1 MGAWVVPGYVEARE
15 LGAGG
20 SGRVV
25 LARHE
30 VTGLPVA
37 VKYLSERF
45 RSDEAFVRGFRSEAR
60 LLGALDTP
68 YVVGFYEY
76 VEAPRG
82 AAIVMELVDGV
93 ALRALIAREGSTGPE
108 AALVVLKGSLL
119 GLAAAHRLGVVHR
132 DYKPE
137 NVLVAADG
145 SSKLV
150 DFGIAAGR
158 GATPG
163 VAGTP
168 AYMAPEQW
176 NGAPASPAADVY
188 AATATFFECLT
199 GRKPFSGDNFA
210 ELALQHLDTPVPD
223 GEAPEPLRPLIRRGL
238 AKSPHER
245 PENAAAFVTEL
256 ESVATAAYGPDWEE
270 RGRGR
275 LAALAA
281 LLPLLFPS
289 AGGGASEGTTA
300 LATTTLPAPPPRS
313 RWRFPRGVPAGAAAL
328 LLALLLAL
336 AARAGV
342 EAADGDEAA
351 QAFATTSTGPG
362 TPPPEPGTSPPSP
375 SPTPTPSSLGT
386 ELPPTATTAAPS
398 PSGNTGPSA
407 TSDGSPTDET
417 TTATVAPPPTTS
429 SGSTSPTS
437 PTSTATSTATP
448 PTPTVT
454 PPTTTT
460 DRPPVAV
467 TAVSVTSLRQ
477 TGPTAASGT
486 VEVTT
491 DGTGPVTI
499 YVEWFT
505 GDEKGAPG
513 TPDGSETYRREG
525 ATSYTLTLAHD
536 VRGAGC
542 YWGLRATTYPAASNG
557 GSLQQIFIRRCTI
570 S

>member
-1 MGAWVVPGYVEARE
+1 MGAWVVPGYAEARE

-25 LARHE
+25 LATHE
-30 VTGLPVA
+30 ETGLPVA

-45 RSDEAFVRGFRSEAR
+45 RSDEAFMRGFRAEAR
-60 LLGALDTP
+60 LLGALDSP
-68 YVVGFYEY
+68 HVVGFYEY

-119 GLAAAHRLGVVHR
+119 GLAAAHRAGVVHR

-210 ELALQHLDTPVPD
+210 ELALHHLDSPVPD
-223 GEAPEPLRPLIRRGL
+223 GQAPEPLRPLIRRGL

-256 ESVATAAYGPDWEE
+256 EAVATAAYGPDWEE

-281 LLPLLFPS
+281 LLPLLLPS
-289 AGGGASEGTTA
+289 SGGAAEGTTA
-300 LATTTLPAPPPRS
+300 FATTTFPAPPPRP
-313 RWRFPRGVPAGAAAL
+313 RWRLPRGVPAGAAAL
-328 LLALLLAL
+328 VLALLLAL

-342 EAADGDEAA
+342 EATNGDEAA
-351 QAFATTSTGPG
+351 QAFATTSTGPDAS
-362 TPPPEPGTSPPSP
+362 PPGHDPAPPSP
-375 SPTPTPSSLGT
+375 SASSPGPELSPSATTPTPSS
-386 ELPPTATTAAPS
+386 
-398 PSGNTGPSA
+398 SGSTGPSA
-407 TSDGSPTDET
+407 TSDGTPTDDT
-417 TTATVAPPPTTS
+417 TTAPTVTSAATPTSGPATPATTTS
-429 SGSTSPTS
+429 
-437 PTSTATSTATP
+437 P

-454 PPTTTT
+454 PTTTT
-460 DRPPVAV
+460 PTTPPVAV

-477 TGPTAASGT
+477 TGPTTAAGT

-491 DGTGPVTI
+491 DGTGPVAI
-499 YVEWFT
+499 HVEWFT

-525 ATSYTLTLAHD
+525 ATRYTLTLAHD

-542 YWGLRATTYPAASNG
+542 YWGLRATTDPAASNG
-557 GSLQQIFIRRCTI
+557 GSLQQIFDRRCQI

>member
-1 MGAWVVPGYVEARE
+1 MGAWVVPGYAEVRE

-25 LARHE
+25 LATHQE
-30 VTGLPVA
+30 TGMPVA

-45 RSDEAFVRGFRSEAR
+45 TSDEAFVRGFRSEAR
-60 LLGALDTP
+60 LLGTLDSP
-68 YVVGFYEY
+68 HVVGFYEY

-119 GLAAAHRLGVVHR
+119 GLAAAHRAGVVHR

-176 NGAPASPAADVY
+176 NGAPATPAADVY

-210 ELALQHLDTPVPD
+210 ELALHHLGTPVPD
-223 GEAPEPLRPLIRRGL
+223 DQAPEPLRPLIRRGL
-238 AKSPHER
+238 AKSPQER

-256 ESVATAAYGPDWEE
+256 ETVATAAYGPDWEE

-289 AGGGASEGTTA
+289 SGGGVSEGTTA
-300 LATTTLPAPPPRS
+300 LATTTLPRPR
-313 RWRFPRGVPAGAAAL
+313 RRLPRGLPAGAAAL
-328 LLALLLAL
+328 VLALLLAL
-336 AARAGV
+336 AARAGGE
-342 EAADGDEAA
+342 EAEGDKAA

-362 TPPPEPGTSPPSP
+362 TSPPGPTTAPPSP
-375 SPTPTPSSLGT
+375 TVSPSSPGPSPTATTPTPSSTPSTGPST
-386 ELPPTATTAAPS
+386 PSDGPTTDDSTTAPTVTSSPTATSGSPS
-398 PSGNTGPSA
+398 P
-407 TSDGSPTDET
+407 
-417 TTATVAPPPTTS
+417 TA
-429 SGSTSPTS
+429 PTS
-437 PTSTATSTATP
+437 P

-454 PPTTTT
+454 SPTTTSAP
-460 DRPPVAV
+460 PPVAV

-477 TGPTAASGT
+477 TGPTSAAGT

-499 YVEWFT
+499 TVEWFT

-513 TPDGSETYRREG
+513 APDGSETYRREG
-525 ATSYTLTLAHD
+525 ATRYTLTLAHD

-542 YWGLRATTYPAASNG
+542 YWGLRATTHPTASNG

>member
-1 MGAWVVPGYVEARE
+1 MNAWVVPGYTEVRE

-25 LARHE
+25 LATHDAA
-30 VTGLPVA
+30 GLPVA

-45 RSDEAFVRGFRSEAR
+45 SSDDTFVQGFRAEAR
-60 LLGALDTP
+60 LLGELDSP
-68 YVVGFYEY
+68 HVVGFYEY
-76 VEAPRG
+76 VETPRG

-93 ALRALIAREGSTGPE
+93 ALRALLAREGATGPE

-119 GLAAAHRLGVVHR
+119 GLAAAHRAGVVHR

-137 NVLVAADG
+137 NVLVSADG

-150 DFGIAAGR
+150 DFGIATGQ

-168 AYMAPEQW
+168 SYMAPEQW

-199 GRKPFSGDNFA
+199 GHKPFSGDNFA
-210 ELALQHLDTPVPD
+210 ELALHHLDTPVPD

-289 AGGGASEGTTA
+289 TGGVSEGVTS
-300 LATTTLPAPPPRS
+300 LATTTLAPPPPRL
-313 RWRFPRGVPAGAAAL
+313 RRRLPRGLPAGAAAL
-328 LLALLLAL
+328 VLALLLAL
-336 AARAGV
+336 AARAGS
-342 EAADGDEAA
+342 EEPDGDEAA
-351 QAFATTSTGPG
+351 ARTFATTSAV
-362 TPPPEPGTSPPSP
+362 
-375 SPTPTPSSLGT
+375 PTT
-386 ELPPTATTAAPS
+386 LPPDPTAS
-398 PSGNTGPSA
+398 
-407 TSDGSPTDET
+407 
-417 TTATVAPPPTTS
+417 APPPT
-429 SGSTSPTS
+429 PTAPS
-437 PTSTATSTATP
+437 PTSTAPTPTSPEPSASENPQPSGTP
-448 PTPTVT
+448 DESPGDGTTTGPTVTPTPTVPPGSTSPAGT
-454 PPTTTT
+454 PPTTPPSTPPTT
-460 DRPPVAV
+460 APPTPPVSV
-467 TAVSVTSLRQ
+467 RAVSVSGLRQ
-477 TGPTAASGT
+477 TGPTTATAT
-486 VEVTT
+486 VDVTT
-491 DGTGPVTI
+491 DGTEPVTI
-499 YVEWFT
+499 LVEWFT
-505 GDEKGAPG
+505 GDEQGAPG
-513 TPDGSETYRREG
+513 SSDGSETFRREG
-525 ATSYTLTLAHD
+525 ATQYTLTLTHD
-536 VRGAGC
+536 VRGTGC
-542 YWGLRATTYPAASNG
+542 YWGARATTDPAATDS
-557 GSLQQIFIRRCTI
+557 GSLRQVFIRRCTI

>member
-1 MGAWVVPGYVEARE
+1 MGAWVVPGYTEARE

-25 LARHE
+25 LATHDS
-30 VTGLPVA
+30 TGTPVA

-45 RSDEAFVRGFRSEAR
+45 RADETFARGFRAEAR
-60 LLGALDTP
+60 LLGTLDSP

-93 ALRALIAREGSTGPE
+93 ALRSLLAREGSTGPE

-119 GLAAAHRLGVVHR
+119 GLAAAHRAGVVHR

-137 NVLVAADG
+137 NVLVSADG
-145 SSKLV
+145 ASKLV
-150 DFGIAAGR
+150 DFGIATGR

-163 VAGTP
+163 IAGTP

-210 ELALQHLDTPVPD
+210 ELALQHLDTPIPD
-223 GEAPEPLRPLIRRGL
+223 GQAPEPLRPLIRRGL

-245 PENAAAFVTEL
+245 PANAAAFVTEL

-289 AGGGASEGTTA
+289 SGGTAEGTTA
-300 LATTTLPAPPPRS
+300 LATTTLPPPPPRS
-313 RWRFPRGVPAGAAAL
+313 RWRVPRGMPAGAAAIV
-328 LLALLLAL
+328 LALLLAL
-336 AARAGV
+336 AARAGG
-342 EAADGDEAA
+342 EEADGDEAA
-351 QAFATTSTGPG
+351 QAFATTRTGSG
-362 TPPPEPGTSPPSP
+362 TASNAPPSGPATPSATAPDPAASSPSP
-375 SPTPTPSSLGT
+375 SASEGPGPTVPPDATPTG
-386 ELPPTATTAAPS
+386 
-398 PSGNTGPSA
+398 G
-407 TSDGSPTDET
+407 T
-417 TTATVAPPPTTS
+417 TTAPSVTKP
-429 SGSTSPTS
+429 
-437 PTSTATSTATP
+437 
-448 PTPTVT
+448 PTVT
-454 PPTTTT
+454 PSGYASTTTPTPTDDPPTTPPSAPTTTPPT
-460 DRPPVAV
+460 TPPTSPPVSV
-467 TAVSVTSLRQ
+467 TAVSVTDLRQ
-477 TGPTAASGT
+477 TGPATAVGT

-499 YVEWFT
+499 SVEWFT
-505 GDEKGAPG
+505 GDEKGSPG
-513 TPDGSETYRREG
+513 APDGSETFRREG
-525 ATSYTLTLAHD
+525 ATRYTLSLTHD
-536 VRGAGC
+536 VRGTGC
-542 YWGLRATTYPAASNG
+542 YWALRATTDPAAANS
-557 GSLQQIFIRRCTI
+557 GSFQQVFIRRCVI

>member
-1 MGAWVVPGYVEARE
+1 MGAWVVPGYSEARE
-15 LGAGG
+15 LGSGG

-25 LARHE
+25 LATHE
-30 VTGLPVA
+30 ETGLPVA

-60 LLGALDTP
+60 LLGALDSP
-68 YVVGFYEY
+68 YVVGLYEY

-119 GLAAAHRLGVVHR
+119 GLAAAHRAGVVHR

-145 SSKLV
+145 TSKLV

-210 ELALQHLDTPVPD
+210 ELALHHLGTPVPD
-223 GEAPEPLRPLIRRGL
+223 GQAPEPLRPLIRRGL
-238 AKSPHER
+238 AKSPDER

-256 ESVATAAYGPDWEE
+256 EAVATAAYGPDWEE

-281 LLPLLFPS
+281 LLPLLLPS
-289 AGGGASEGTTA
+289 SGGGVSEGTTA
-300 LATTTLPAPPPRS
+300 LATTTLPTPPPRP
-313 RWRFPRGVPAGAAAL
+313 RWRLPRGTPLGAAAL
-328 LLALLLAL
+328 VLALLLAL
-336 AARAGV
+336 AARAGG
-342 EAADGDEAA
+342 EEADGDKSA
-351 QAFATTSTGPG
+351 QAFATTSTGPD
-362 TPPPEPGTSPPSP
+362 TSPPGPTTAPPSP
-375 SPTPTPSSLGT
+375 SSPGPDLSPTATTPPPTSSGSTGPSAT
-386 ELPPTATTAAPS
+386 TDAPPTDDPTTPPTVTTPPTATTDPA
-398 PSGNTGPSA
+398 
-407 TSDGSPTDET
+407 SPT
-417 TTATVAPPPTTS
+417 A
-429 SGSTSPTS
+429 PTS
-437 PTSTATSTATP
+437 P

-454 PPTTTT
+454 SPTTTSA
-460 DRPPVAV
+460 PPSVAV

-477 TGPTAASGT
+477 TGPTTASGT

-499 YVEWFT
+499 HVEWFT

-513 TPDGSETYRREG
+513 APDGSETYRREG
-525 ATSYTLTLAHD
+525 ATRYTLTLAHD

>member
-1 MGAWVVPGYVEARE
+1 MDAWVVPGYTEVRE

-25 LARHE
+25 LATHDGS
-30 VTGLPVA
+30 GLPVA

-45 RSDEAFVRGFRSEAR
+45 CSDDTFVHGFRAEAR
-60 LLGALDTP
+60 LLGELDTP
-68 YVVGFYEY
+68 HVVGFYEY

-93 ALRALIAREGSTGPE
+93 ALRALLAREGSTGPE

-119 GLAAAHRLGVVHR
+119 GLAAAHRAGVVHR

-137 NVLVAADG
+137 NVLVSADG

-150 DFGIAAGR
+150 DFGIATGR

-199 GRKPFSGDNFA
+199 GHKPFSGDNFA
-210 ELALQHLDTPVPD
+210 ELALQHLDTPVPE
-223 GEAPEPLRPLIRRGL
+223 GQAPEPLRPLIRRGL

-245 PENAAAFVTEL
+245 PENAAAFVSEL

-289 AGGGASEGTTA
+289 SGGASEGLTS
-300 LATTTLPAPPPRS
+300 LATTTLASPQPRF
-313 RWRFPRGVPAGAAAL
+313 RWRLPRGLPAGAAAL
-328 LLALLLAL
+328 VLALLLAL
-336 AARAGV
+336 AARAGGDS
-342 EAADGDEAA
+342 AGDEAA
-351 QAFATTSTGPG
+351 EAFATTSTVPTTLPPDPG
-362 TPPPEPGTSPPSP
+362 A
-375 SPTPTPSSLGT
+375 TPST
-386 ELPPTATTAAPS
+386 ALPS
-398 PSGNTGPSA
+398 K
-407 TSDGSPTDET
+407 
-417 TTATVAPPPTTS
+417 APPPTPTTPEPS
-429 SGSTSPTS
+429 SSSESPGPSDTPDASPTDGTTTA
-437 PTSTATSTATP
+437 PTDT
-448 PTPTVT
+448 PTPTVPAGTTSPPTPPPTDTPPATPTST
-454 PPTTTT
+454 PPTTAPPT
-460 DRPPVAV
+460 PPVSV
-467 TAVSVTSLRQ
+467 TAVSVTGLRQ
-477 TGPTAASGT
+477 TGPTTATAT
-486 VEVTT
+486 VDVST

-499 YVEWFT
+499 LVEWFT
-505 GDEKGAPG
+505 GDEKGSPG
-513 TPDGSETYRREG
+513 APDGSETFRREG
-525 ATSYTLTLAHD
+525 ATRYTLTLTHD
-536 VRGAGC
+536 VRGTGC
-542 YWGLRATTYPAASNG
+542 YWGTRATTDPAAASG